1 MVRFTIQHHKH
12 KLNYIRRTK
21 CLHRKTIGNQ
31 FRNPF
36 PSPNVAQVK
45 TEAEVDPKEIAEA
58 TCTKYTKGSG
68 EWAFSDKLPKLRE
81 ALLKA
86 DKRLEFEG
94 HTYRLQGAENKF
106 VARYPKKKGG

>member
-1 MVRFTIQHHKH
+1 LSELE
-12 KLNYIRRTK
+12 KLKAQINAVYEGLSLILSRWNE
-21 CLHRKTIGNQ
+21 IEESWGQ
-31 FRNPF
+31 AP
-36 PSPNVAQVK
+36 AQVK
-45 TEAEVDPKEIAEA
+45 AEAEVDPKEIAEA
-58 TCTKYTKGSG
+58 TWTKYTKGSG